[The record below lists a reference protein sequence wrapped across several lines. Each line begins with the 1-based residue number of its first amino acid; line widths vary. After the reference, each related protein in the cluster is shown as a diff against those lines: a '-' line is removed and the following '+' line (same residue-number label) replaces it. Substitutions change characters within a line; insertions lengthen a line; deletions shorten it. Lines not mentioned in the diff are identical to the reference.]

1 MAGAPQRKQPSL
13 SRETFRAFTASRPDE
28 ERWELIDGVAVMMTP
43 PTKAHQRIA
52 SNLETLLLSA
62 LEGHAPHL
70 TAYQRLGVN
79 LGPEAEHYDP
89 EPDVI
94 VIDAE
99 IGPDIDERYAD
110 RFYLAA
116 EIVSLS
122 DKTFVKAKR
131 EIYRQHEACKCVLV
145 VQQNQ
150 FEVSVDLRGNSAWK
164 EQLLTKPDD
173 LLVLPDFGLRCKL
186 SDLYR
191 GTALQPRNTIKR

>member
-1 MAGAPQRKQPSL
+1 MAGATQRKSPPL
-13 SRETFRAFTASRPDE
+13 SRKAFRAFTASRPDE

-43 PTKAHQRIA
+43 PTKAPQRIA
-52 SNLETLLLSA
+52 SNLETLLLNA
-62 LEGHAPHL
+62 LERHAPYL

-79 LGPEAEHYDP
+79 LGPEAAHYDP

-99 IGPDIDERYAD
+99 IGPEIDDRYAD

-116 EIVSLS
+116 EIVSSS
-122 DKTFVKAKR
+122 DKTFVEAKR

-145 VQQNQ
+145 IQQNQ
-150 FEVSVDLRGNSAWK
+150 FEVSVDLRTDAGWK
-164 EQLLTKPDD
+164 EQRFTNPDD
-173 LLVLPDFGLRCKL
+173 LLVLPDFGLRCTL

-191 GTALQPRNTIKR
+191 GTALHPRHAPKR